1 MDMMK
6 KVPIREQDPKVRAM
20 NFEEVCLGYNQEEAQ
35 AEAGR
40 CLNCKNAQCVKGCPV
55 SIDIPKFIH
64 EVKEGKFEEAASSI
78 DKAEESMAQAHNCL
92 FGLVTDEAQGKK
104 AELNIILV
112 HAQDHLAMAAMAEEQ
127 AKLAYD
133 LYHRIA
139 GLEEKK
145 GVKK

>member
-1 MDMMK
+1 MG
-6 KVPIREQDPKVRAM
+6 KVNAEVDENDYAVA
-20 NFEEVCLGYNQEEAQ
+20 FEIISYAGEARSY
-35 AEAGR
+35 AADAVKLAG
-40 CLNCKNAQCVKGCPV
+40 Q
-55 SIDIPKFIH
+55 
-64 EVKEGKFEEAASSI
+64 GKFEEAASSI